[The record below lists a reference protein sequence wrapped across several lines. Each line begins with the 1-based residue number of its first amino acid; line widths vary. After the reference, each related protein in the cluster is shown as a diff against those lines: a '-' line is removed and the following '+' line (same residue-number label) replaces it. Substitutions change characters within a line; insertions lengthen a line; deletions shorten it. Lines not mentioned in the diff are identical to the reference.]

1 MFPRILPDQEIHR
14 AVALALAE
22 DLGGGDVTSC
32 ALVDAAGIASAAVYA
47 EAAGVVA
54 GIDLVQGVFQSTDD
68 NLRFN
73 PAVSDGEQVGPE
85 ATICTIE
92 GTTREILARERVAL
106 NFLQHLSGIATM
118 TFQFCELVKTYP
130 VQIAATRKTT
140 PGLRYLEKWAV
151 TIGGGIPHRQNLSD
165 GVLIKDN
172 HLVTCGGDV
181 AFACRRARANVD
193 DGLLIEVEIE
203 SLSQLQAALD
213 GDADIVLLDNMTV
226 ADVARA
232 VELAKGKVIIEVSGG
247 ITVENIVEYAAVGP
261 NIISIGALTHSAPAL
276 PMSLDLVGQ

>member
-1 MFPRILPDQEIHR
+1 M
-14 AVALALAE
+14 VALALDE
-22 DLGGGDVTSC
+22 DLGEGDVTSC
-32 ALVDAAGIASAAVYA
+32 ALVDAAGISSATVCA

-68 NLRFN
+68 DLRFS
-73 PAVSDGEQVGPE
+73 PAVSDGEQVGSGS
-85 ATICTIE
+85 TICTIE
-92 GTTREILARERVAL
+92 GKTREILARERVAL

-118 TFQFCELVKTYP
+118 TFQFCELVKAYP

-151 TIGGGIPHRQNLSD
+151 TIGGGIPHRRNLSD

-181 AFACRRARANVD
+181 AFACRRARANVG

-213 GDADIVLLDNMTV
+213 GDADIILLDNMAV
-226 ADVARA
+226 ADVARV
-232 VELAKGKVIIEVSGG
+232 VELAKGKVIVEVSGG
-247 ITVENIVEYAAVGP
+247 ITLENIVEYAAVGP
-261 NIISIGALTHSAPAL
+261 DIISIGALTHSSPAL
-276 PMSLDLVGQ
+276 PMSLDLVRQ